1 MNENKNQ
8 PNSAFAIKFY
18 YKQTPLMSY
27 LTVSQNSFFSHFC
40 YKEGGVILSW
50 TSSDLVNGCGI
61 PATDLWTISGALGS
75 SDKRCQL
82 SVELDYYCH
91 VYYCP
96 DLNTFMS

>member
-50 TSSDLVNGCGI
+50 TSSDLVNGCGDSSNRYGQSLEPLGHQTRGANFPWNSI
-61 PATDLWTISGALGS
+61 ITVMYTIAQTSIL
-75 SDKRCQL
+75 L
-82 SVELDYYCH
+82 
-91 VYYCP
+91 
-96 DLNTFMS
+96 